1 MISYLS
7 FVIFTA
13 VECVS
18 QHFIFADVLMI
29 LFFENNV
36 SDINYTTIYNII
48 KAYYNKIKYSINWLL
63 FFIQFDKY
71 V

>member
-13 VECVS
+13 VECAS

-36 SDINYTTIYNII
+36 SNIHYTTIYNII
-48 KAYYNKIKYSINWLL
+48 KAYK
-63 FFIQFDKY
+63 Q
-71 V
+71 